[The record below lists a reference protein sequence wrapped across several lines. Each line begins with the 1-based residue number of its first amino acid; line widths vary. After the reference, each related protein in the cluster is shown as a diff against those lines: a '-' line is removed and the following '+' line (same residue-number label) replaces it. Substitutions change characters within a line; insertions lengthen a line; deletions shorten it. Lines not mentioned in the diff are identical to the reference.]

1 MKKKSLKNLMVLVL
15 SVLLA
20 AGAVVTGSCVG
31 KAQIIESITPQ
42 EAFALIQENQ
52 DNPDFVIIDVRTPEE
67 FADEHLENAI
77 QIDYNSE
84 TFQDE
89 LNILDKNKAYL
100 IYCRTGGRSECALD
114 MMAELDFREVYNM
127 SGGLTEWVAA
137 GLPTA
142 QETPTQ
148 ITESITPQEAF
159 ALIQEN
165 QDNPDFV
172 IIDVQRREEFV
183 KGHIEDAIN
192 IDYDSETFR
201 DELNKLDKN
210 KTYLIYYGCSC
221 GGIDRKAVNMMA
233 ELDFREVYKMSGGLQ
248 WWKEK
253 ELPTAQETPTQITE
267 SITPQEAFTLVKE
280 NQGNPDFV
288 IIDLRTPEEFAY
300 EHIENAI
307 NIDLDS
313 EIFRDELSQ
322 LDKNKAYLIYSVSA
336 CGNGPGWN
344 ALAIMEELDF
354 WEVYNMTGGCI
365 GWKLEG
371 FPTVGEGANQ

>member
-1 MKKKSLKNLMVLVL
+1 MMLMLSASLV
-15 SVLLA
+15 
-20 AGAVVTGSCVG
+20 AGAVLAGGCIG
-31 KAQIIESITPQ
+31 KAQIIETITPQ
-42 EAFALIQENQ
+42 EAFSLIQENQ
-52 DNPDFVIIDVRTPEE
+52 DNPDFAIIDVRTPEE
-67 FADEHLENAI
+67 FADEHMENAI
-77 QIDYNSE
+77 NIDYNSE

-89 LNILDKNKAYL
+89 LNILDKNKTYL

-127 SGGLTEWVAA
+127 SDGLNEWVAA

-165 QDNPDFV
+165 QDNPNFV

-192 IDYDSETFR
+192 IDYNSETFR

-221 GGIDRKAVNMMA
+221 GGIDGKAVNMMA
-233 ELDFREVYKMSGGLQ
+233 ELNFREVYKMSGGLQ

-267 SITPQEAFTLVKE
+267 SITPQEAFSLVQE
-280 NQGNPDFV
+280 NQDNPDFV

-300 EHIENAI
+300 EHIEDAI

-313 EIFRDELSQ
+313 ETFRDELNQ

-344 ALAIMEELDF
+344 ALAIMKELDF